1 LQSESKVLD
10 SLEIFQKI
18 NIPCRGYYEVMGIQ
32 PGASKQELQ
41 AAYRGLA
48 LKHHPDRVPEAQKAQ
63 ASKKFLAVQQAYSV
77 LRDPSKR
84 RHYDAGR

>member
-1 LQSESKVLD
+1 MSFFEYLSSDLY
-10 SLEIFQKI
+10 
-18 NIPCRGYYEVMGIQ
+18 RGYYEVMGLQ

-63 ASKKFLAVQQAYSV
+63 ASKMFLAVQQAYSV
-77 LRDPSKR
+77 LRDPGKR
-84 RHYDAGR
+84 RDYDLSGR